1 MTRTTRHTT
10 SQPGETYVTIADAV
24 RTGHRPLPHQTAL
37 AHALGRYARASA
49 YGMLIVG
56 SAAAPVITLAQNLA
70 PERRA
75 DLEEVTVVRSRNR
88 LEPLKDVPLSI
99 SALSAL
105 ELDRESIVNIDD
117 FARRVTNLTFNS
129 GNPRQSSLSI
139 RGVGK
144 QAQTDAQDPSVG
156 IIVDG
161 VNYAYN
167 AMSFYDF
174 TDIEAIEVTR
184 GPQGTLLGKNT
195 TLGVLNIITKRPSF
209 EPDANISVQFGEND
223 ALFVRGAGGGAVID
237 DVLAWRASFY
247 SDRRQ
252 GPYINVND
260 NGNRSYTDRDRSGGR
275 AQLLWT
281 PNEDISVRFSVDVT
295 PRNGENSNGLTF
307 RQLPPE
313 FYADGTPVNLGT
325 EATTRLARRWFT
337 QQDNYTV
344 DGHYLGYSEPRL
356 INNDAQEALF
366 TSTKGGSVYVD
377 WQLGEFT
384 LTSITAYKDYY
395 FDARNDEG
403 TPFDISKNGNTTVNY
418 DQTSQEFRI
427 SSNTTGSLDYQA
439 GLFLFKSQN
448 IYNAKASWGSDAGAW
463 FANAAQYQ
471 RLDADGNGRTLLQ
484 NSLNRLF
491 VQGTENIRNSNAA
504 VFAQANWH
512 IADAFT
518 VTFGGR
524 LTREDRKNRYVR
536 EILDNGYGAEL
547 NPVAVNGVLLPG
559 NSLAQLQRA
568 DFTAQKYFGVAPT
581 ANPGEAYSSLG
592 ANQLAQLAA
601 AKALRQGQIGLLND
615 PVDGSSYEQTQPAYL
630 VSPSWRLTDDHT
642 AYASF
647 QYGEKAGIVQFTNGI
662 ANNAEAEESLNY
674 ELGLKSILLDGT
686 LRLYTSVYH
695 NDIKN
700 YQQSVRVYD
709 AYTTNLRNDG
719 LLYYAGATGNVPRV
733 LERGVELD
741 GTYTGIENLSIRF
754 NAAYSDA
761 TYRDFPNSAQPSENG
776 YVGAAPFR
784 DVTGEQ
790 LPGNARWT
798 FSVGGEYSIPVF
810 SDKEL
815 SLSLNHFH
823 TAKYNSDNALSSYGW
838 VPSHGVT
845 DLGFGI
851 GADDGSW
858 ASRLIVRNVLDT
870 DKRAAGWNSWSPVN
884 VPRWVG
890 LELRASL

>member
-1 MTRTTRHTT
+1 
-10 SQPGETYVTIADAV
+10 VTIADAV
-24 RTGHRPLPHQTAL
+24 HTSHRPLPRKSAL
-37 AHALGRYARASA
+37 ASALARCMRVSSV
-49 YGMLIVG
+49 GMLIVG
-56 SAAAPVITLAQNLA
+56 SAAAPLVALAQGVGA
-70 PERRA
+70 ERRA

-88 LEPLKDVPLSI
+88 LEPLKDVPLSV
-99 SALSAL
+99 STLSAL
-105 ELDRESIVNIDD
+105 ELDRESVVNIDD

-209 EPDANISVQFGEND
+209 EPDANISVQFGQD
-223 ALFVRGAGGGAVID
+223 DSLFVRGAGGGALID
-237 DVLAWRASFY
+237 DELAWRVSFY

-252 GPYINVND
+252 GPYANAYD
-260 NGNRSYTDRDRSGGR
+260 NGNRSNTDRNRSGGR

-281 PNEDISVRFSVDVT
+281 PTEDISVRFSADIT
-295 PRNGENSNGLTF
+295 PRTGENTNGLTF
-307 RQLPPE
+307 RKLPPE
-313 FYADGTPVNLGT
+313 FYADGTPVNLGA
-325 EATTRLARRWFT
+325 EATTRLARRWFA

-344 DGHYLGYSEPRL
+344 DGDYLGNSERRL
-356 INNDAQEALF
+356 LNNDAQQPIF
-366 TSTKGGSVYVD
+366 TGTKGGSVYVD
-377 WQLGEFT
+377 WQLGDFT

-403 TPFDISKNGNTTVNY
+403 TPFDVTKNQNTTVNY

-427 SSNTTGSLDYQA
+427 SSNTTGSFDYQA

-448 IYNAKASWGSDAGAW
+448 IYDAKANWGSDAGAW
-463 FANAAQYQ
+463 FANAQQYQ
-471 RLDADGNGRTLLQ
+471 RLDADGAGRNLLL
-484 NSLNRLF
+484 NSLERLF

-524 LTREDRKNRYVR
+524 LTRENRKNHYVR

-547 NPVAVNGVLLPG
+547 NPVAINGVATGGFASNATTGALQPG
-559 NSLAQLQRA
+559 NTLAQLQRA

-592 ANQLAQLAA
+592 TDQLAQIAA
-601 AKALRQGQIGLLND
+601 AKALRQGQIGLLNA
-615 PVDGSSYEQTQPAYL
+615 PVDGAAYEETQPAYL
-630 VSPSWRLTDDHT
+630 ISPSWRLTDDHT

-662 ANNAEAEESLNY
+662 PNNAEAEESLNY

-709 AYTTNLRNDG
+709 TYTTNLRNDG
-719 LLYYAGATGNVPRV
+719 LLYYASATGNVPRV
-733 LERGVELD
+733 LARGVELD
-741 GTYTGIENLSIRF
+741 GTYTGIDNLSIRF

-810 SDKEL
+810 SNKEL

-838 VPSHGVT
+838 VPSHGIT
-845 DLGFGI
+845 DLGLGL

-858 ASRLIVRNVLDT
+858 ASRVIVRNVFDT
-870 DKRAAGWNSWSPVN
+870 DKRAEGWNSWSPVN